1 MDTTHLTS
9 PHFVA
14 GVALLVATLA
24 LLFAV
29 RNPALR
35 RRLRLTLGVSAAAVA
50 AHLLLVGSVVPEAY
64 FGNIFSVE
72 KLLLTLGAIQVVI
85 TLLFH
90 PWFSDHATE
99 RAPGIVQ
106 GALIISVFLL
116 VVTLVFPEQL
126 LAASAVGAVV
136 VGFALQDT
144 LGNFFAGLAL
154 QIDRPFK
161 PGHWIEVGAFQGR
174 VTDITWRATK
184 IQTKTGNMVIVPNNI
199 VGKEA
204 IINYSE
210 PGAPTRLSVEVGTG
224 YELPPNVVR
233 EAIMAAMSACPLV
246 LQSPAPDVVLVDF
259 AASALLFRARFWV
272 REFDEFNHDD
282 HASDQVRNAIYYEFR
297 RRNIEIPW
305 PIQIEYGRTE
315 VPKDLVAEQKRFA
328 AQIAT
333 VPIFAALGP
342 EVHSAL
348 AAAAREQLFA
358 RDEAI
363 VKEGEPGGSM
373 FLVTDGTVVI
383 SVGPE
388 RREVAV
394 TETGGYFGEMSL
406 LTGDARSATVT
417 ARRDTTLLEISA
429 QAFGAHVRSQPSV
442 LDALAGAAATR
453 RAELDA
459 VKSAPGATPAVTKAS
474 LLARMRKFFGL
485 A

>member
-1 MDTTHLTS
+1 MDTARLTS
-9 PHFVA
+9 PHFIA

-50 AHLLLVGSVVPEAY
+50 AHLVLVGTVVPEGYA
-64 FGNIFSVE
+64 GNIFSVE

-90 PWFSDHATE
+90 SFSDHATE

-116 VVTLVFPEQL
+116 VVTLAFPEQL

-161 PGHWIEVGAFQGR
+161 PGHWIEVGPFQGR

-184 IQTKTGNMVIVPNNI
+184 IQTKTGNLVIVPNNI

-204 IINYSE
+204 ITNYSE
-210 PGAPTRLSVEVGTG
+210 PGAPTRLCVEVGTG
-224 YELPPNVVR
+224 YEIPPNLVR
-233 EAIMAAMSACPLV
+233 DAILAAMSGCSRV
-246 LQSPAPDVVLVDF
+246 LSAPAPDVVLVEF
-259 AASALLFRARFWV
+259 GASALNFRARFWV
-272 REFDEFNHDD
+272 QEFEHDEK
-282 HASDQVRNAIYYEFR
+282 ARDQVRTAIYYEFR

-315 VPKDLVAEQKRFA
+315 VPKDLGAEQQRFT

-358 RDEAI
+358 RDEII

-383 SVGPE
+383 SVGPD

-394 TETGGYFGEMSL
+394 TESGGYFGEMSL

-417 ARRDTTLLEISA
+417 ARRDTTLLEISSD
-429 QAFGAHVRSQPSV
+429 AFGAHVRSQPSV
-442 LDALAGAAATR
+442 LDALAAAAAAR
-453 RAELDA
+453 RAGLDA
-459 VKSAPGATPAVTKAS
+459 VKSAPGATPAATHAS
-474 LLARMRKFFGL
+474 LLARMRKFFRL

>member
-1 MDTTHLTS
+1 VDTARLTS
-9 PHFVA
+9 PHFIA

-50 AHLLLVGSVVPEAY
+50 AHLLLVSAVVPEGY
-64 FGNIFSVE
+64 YGNIFSVE

-161 PGHWIEVGAFQGR
+161 PGHWIEVGPFQGR

-184 IQTKTGNMVIVPNNI
+184 IQTKTGNLVIVPNNI

-204 IINYSE
+204 ITNYSE
-210 PGAPTRLSVEVGTG
+210 PLSPTRLFVEVGTG
-224 YELPPNVVR
+224 YQIPPNQVR
-233 EAIMAAMSACPLV
+233 EAIMVALARCSRV
-246 LQSPAPDVVLVDF
+246 LEKPSPDVVLVDF
-259 AASALLFRARFWV
+259 GASALIFRARFWV
-272 REFDEFNHDD
+272 TDFEHDERARDE
-282 HASDQVRNAIYYEFR
+282 VRTAIYYEFHR
-297 RRNIEIPW
+297 REIEIPW
-305 PIQIEYGRTE
+305 PIQIEYQRNE
-315 VPKDLVAEQKRFA
+315 IPRDPIAEHHRNEQ
-328 AQIAT
+328 QIAA
-333 VPIFAALGP
+333 VPIFAGLAP
-342 EVHSAL
+342 EVHAAL
-348 AAAAREQLFA
+348 AAAARTRLYG
-358 RDEAI
+358 RGDI
-363 VKEGEPGGSM
+363 VVREGEPGGSM

-394 TETGGYFGEMSL
+394 TESGGYFGEMSL

-417 ARRDTTLLEISA
+417 ARRDSMLLEISA
-429 QAFGAHVRSQPSV
+429 EAFGAHVRSQPSV

-459 VKSAPGATPAVTKAS
+459 VKSAPGAAPAASHAS
-474 LLARMRKFFGL
+474 LLARMRKFFRL

>member
-1 MDTTHLTS
+1 VDTARLTS
-9 PHFVA
+9 PHFIA

-50 AHLLLVGSVVPEAY
+50 AHLVLVGTVVPEGYA
-64 FGNIFSVE
+64 GNIFSVE

-90 PWFSDHATE
+90 SWFSDHATE

-116 VVTLVFPEQL
+116 VVTLAFPEQL

-161 PGHWIEVGAFQGR
+161 PGHWIEVGPFQGR

-184 IQTKTGNMVIVPNNI
+184 IQTKTGNLVIVPNNI

-204 IINYSE
+204 ITNYSE
-210 PGAPTRLSVEVGTG
+210 PGAPTRLCVEVGTG
-224 YELPPNVVR
+224 YEIPPNLVR
-233 EAIMAAMSACPLV
+233 DAILAAMSGCSRV
-246 LQSPAPDVVLVDF
+246 LSAPAPDVVLVEF
-259 AASALLFRARFWV
+259 GASALNFRARFWV
-272 REFDEFNHDD
+272 QEFEHDEK
-282 HASDQVRNAIYYEFR
+282 ARDQVRTAIYYEFR

-315 VPKDLVAEQKRFA
+315 VPKDLGAEQQRFT

-358 RDEAI
+358 RDEII

-383 SVGPE
+383 SVGPD

-394 TETGGYFGEMSL
+394 TESGGYFGEMSL

-417 ARRDTTLLEISA
+417 ARRDTTLLEISSD
-429 QAFGAHVRSQPSV
+429 AFGAHVRSQPSV
-442 LDALAGAAATR
+442 LDALAAAAAAR
-453 RAELDA
+453 RAGLDA
-459 VKSAPGATPAVTKAS
+459 VKSAPGATPAATHAS
-474 LLARMRKFFGL
+474 LLARMRKFFRL

>member
-1 MDTTHLTS
+1 VDTARLTS
-9 PHFVA
+9 PHFIA

-50 AHLLLVGSVVPEAY
+50 AHLVLVGTVVPEGYA
-64 FGNIFSVE
+64 GNIVSVE

-90 PWFSDHATE
+90 SWFSDHATE

-116 VVTLVFPEQL
+116 VVTLAFPEQL

-161 PGHWIEVGAFQGR
+161 PGHWIEVGPFQGR

-184 IQTKTGNMVIVPNNI
+184 IQTKTGNLVIVPNNI

-204 IINYSE
+204 ITNYSE
-210 PGAPTRLSVEVGTG
+210 PGAPTRLCVEVGTG
-224 YELPPNVVR
+224 YEIPPNLVR
-233 EAIMAAMSACPLV
+233 DAILAAMSGCSRV
-246 LQSPAPDVVLVDF
+246 LSAPAPDVVLVEF
-259 AASALLFRARFWV
+259 GASALNFRARFWV
-272 REFDEFNHDD
+272 QEFEHDEK
-282 HASDQVRNAIYYEFR
+282 ARDQVRTAIYYEFR

-315 VPKDLVAEQKRFA
+315 VPKDLGAEQQRFT

-358 RDEAI
+358 RDEII

-383 SVGPE
+383 SVGPD

-394 TETGGYFGEMSL
+394 TESGGYFGEMSL

-417 ARRDTTLLEISA
+417 ARRDTTLLEISSD
-429 QAFGAHVRSQPSV
+429 AFGAHVRSQPSV
-442 LDALAGAAATR
+442 LDALAAAAAAR
-453 RAELDA
+453 RAGLDA
-459 VKSAPGATPAVTKAS
+459 VKSAPGATPAATHAS
-474 LLARMRKFFGL
+474 LLARMRKFFRL

>member
-1 MDTTHLTS
+1 VDTARLTS
-9 PHFVA
+9 PHFIA

-50 AHLLLVGSVVPEAY
+50 AHLVLVGTVVPEGYA
-64 FGNIFSVE
+64 GNIFSVE

-90 PWFSDHATE
+90 SWFSDHATE

-116 VVTLVFPEQL
+116 VVTLAFPEQL

-161 PGHWIEVGAFQGR
+161 PGHWIEVGPFQGR

-184 IQTKTGNMVIVPNNI
+184 IQTKTGNLVIVPNNI

-204 IINYSE
+204 ITNYSE
-210 PGAPTRLSVEVGTG
+210 PGAPTRLCVEVGTG
-224 YELPPNVVR
+224 YEIPPNLVR
-233 EAIMAAMSACPLV
+233 DTILAAMSGCSRV
-246 LQSPAPDVVLVDF
+246 LSAPAPDVVLVEF
-259 AASALLFRARFWV
+259 GASALNFRARFWV
-272 REFDEFNHDD
+272 QEFEHDEK
-282 HASDQVRNAIYYEFR
+282 ARDQVRTAIYYEFR

-315 VPKDLVAEQKRFA
+315 VPKDLGAEQQRFT

-358 RDEAI
+358 RDEII

-383 SVGPE
+383 SVGPD

-394 TETGGYFGEMSL
+394 TESGGYFGEMSL

-417 ARRDTTLLEISA
+417 ARRDTTLLEISSD
-429 QAFGAHVRSQPSV
+429 AFGAHVRSQPSV
-442 LDALAGAAATR
+442 LDALAAAAAAR
-453 RAELDA
+453 RAGLDA
-459 VKSAPGATPAVTKAS
+459 VKSAPGATPAATHAS
-474 LLARMRKFFGL
+474 LLARMRKFFRL

>member
-1 MDTTHLTS
+1 MDTARLTS
-9 PHFVA
+9 PHFIA

-50 AHLLLVGSVVPEAY
+50 AHLVLVGTVVPEGYA
-64 FGNIFSVE
+64 GNIFSVE

-90 PWFSDHATE
+90 SWFSDHATE

-116 VVTLVFPEQL
+116 VVTLAFPEQL

-161 PGHWIEVGAFQGR
+161 PGHWIEVGPFQGR

-184 IQTKTGNMVIVPNNI
+184 IQTKTGNLVIVPNNI

-204 IINYSE
+204 ITNYSE
-210 PGAPTRLSVEVGTG
+210 PGAPTRLCVEVGTG
-224 YELPPNVVR
+224 YEIPPNLVR
-233 EAIMAAMSACPLV
+233 DAILAAMSGCSRV
-246 LQSPAPDVVLVDF
+246 LSAPAPDVVLVEF
-259 AASALLFRARFWV
+259 GASALNFRARFWV
-272 REFDEFNHDD
+272 QEFEHDEK
-282 HASDQVRNAIYYEFR
+282 ARDQVRTAIYYEFR

-315 VPKDLVAEQKRFA
+315 VPKDLGAEQQRFT

-358 RDEAI
+358 RDEII

-383 SVGPE
+383 SVGPD

-394 TETGGYFGEMSL
+394 TESGGYFGEMSL

-417 ARRDTTLLEISA
+417 ARRDTTLLEISSD
-429 QAFGAHVRSQPSV
+429 AFGAHVRSQPSV
-442 LDALAGAAATR
+442 LDALAAAAAAR
-453 RAELDA
+453 RAGLDA
-459 VKSAPGATPAVTKAS
+459 VKSAPGATPAATHAS
-474 LLARMRKFFGL
+474 LLARMRKFFRL